1 MVTKFG
7 KMGLQSMLGWWITKC
22 GNSGLQSVLDV
33 GLQSVE
39 NGLQSLAG
47 LQSDLV
53 QTYLFI
59 YQRQFNRDRILI
71 TINRLFIFHQ
81 EKNRARI
88 TVIYRKSK

>member
-39 NGLQSLAG
+39 NGLQSVAG
-47 LQSDLV
+47 WI
-53 QTYLFI
+53 TKCA
-59 YQRQFNRDRILI
+59 RDYKVWRDYKV
-71 TINRLFIFHQ
+71 T
-81 EKNRARI
+81 
-88 TVIYRKSK
+88 